1 MPEHEFVAVGSLDDE
16 SEVRPESHI
25 FVASKADWYTI
36 ADGLPLIGETRDLA
50 ALGAGESTLGDLF
63 RGAAAVEG
71 YRTTPDSAAV
81 MLEAVQQD
89 VLALYGFWSPTEER
103 LFQRLIEVN
112 GVGPALALKVM
123 SGLEPK
129 ALVDAIR
136 SSDLRRLGSIP
147 GVGKK
152 TAERLVVELRDKMA
166 GIGPVGAEEASDA
179 PRGRVESV
187 REDLLSALA
196 NLGFPRAS
204 AEKSVE
210 AVLREEPSIPFEGAL
225 KRVLRKLSG

>member
-1 MPEHEFVAVGSLDDE
+1 VIAYLEGRLARKSPSQVVVLVSGVGYKLFIPVSTYYELPEEG
-16 SEVRPESHI
+16 SEV
-25 FVASKADWYTI
+25 
-36 ADGLPLIGETRDLA
+36 
-50 ALGAGESTLGDLF
+50 ALHVHTHVRE
-63 RGAAAVEG
+63 
-71 YRTTPDSAAV
+71 
-81 MLEAVQQD
+81 D
-89 VLALYGFWSPTEER
+89 VLALYGFASVTEER
-103 LFQRLIEVN
+103 LFQRLIAVN

-166 GIGPVGAEEASDA
+166 ELGVVASD
-179 PRGRVESV
+179 ESSV
-187 REDLLSALA
+187 PLGPIESLRDDLLSALA

-204 AEKSVE
+204 VEKSVE
-210 AVLREEPSIPFEGAL
+210 AVVREEPEISFEGAL
-225 KRVLRKLSG
+225 KKVLRKLSG

>member
-1 MPEHEFVAVGSLDDE
+1 LIAYLEGRLTRKSPSQITVLVNGVGYKLFIPVSTYYELPEEG
-16 SEVRPESHI
+16 SEV
-25 FVASKADWYTI
+25 
-36 ADGLPLIGETRDLA
+36 
-50 ALGAGESTLGDLF
+50 ALHVHTHVRE
-63 RGAAAVEG
+63 
-71 YRTTPDSAAV
+71 
-81 MLEAVQQD
+81 D
-89 VLALYGFWSPTEER
+89 VLALYGFWSATEER
-103 LFQRLIEVN
+103 LFQRLIDVN

-166 GIGPVGAEEASDA
+166 GIAPVGEEEASA
-179 PRGRVESV
+179 PLDRVESV
-187 REDLLSALA
+187 RGDLLSALA

>member
-1 MPEHEFVAVGSLDDE
+1 VIAYVEGRLTRKSPSLVVVLVGGVGYKLFIPVSTYYELPEEG
-16 SEVRPESHI
+16 SEV
-25 FVASKADWYTI
+25 
-36 ADGLPLIGETRDLA
+36 
-50 ALGAGESTLGDLF
+50 ALHVHTHVRE
-63 RGAAAVEG
+63 
-71 YRTTPDSAAV
+71 
-81 MLEAVQQD
+81 D
-89 VLALYGFWSPTEER
+89 VLALYGFASAAEER
-103 LFQRLIEVN
+103 LFQRLIGVN

-166 GIGPVGAEEASDA
+166 EIGPLGGEGASSV
-179 PRGRVESV
+179 PLSPVESL

-210 AVLREEPSIPFEGAL
+210 AVLREEPEISFEGAL

>member
-1 MPEHEFVAVGSLDDE
+1 MIAYLEGRLSRKSPSQVLVLVGGVGYKLFIPVSTYYELPQEGSDVALHVHTH
-16 SEVRPESHI
+16 VRE
-25 FVASKADWYTI
+25 
-36 ADGLPLIGETRDLA
+36 
-50 ALGAGESTLGDLF
+50 
-63 RGAAAVEG
+63 
-71 YRTTPDSAAV
+71 
-81 MLEAVQQD
+81 D
-89 VLALYGFWSPTEER
+89 VLALYGFSSVTEER
-103 LFQRLIEVN
+103 LFQRLIAVN

-147 GVGKK
+147 GVGRK
-152 TAERLVVELRDKMA
+152 TAERLVVELRDKMSEIGLA
-166 GIGPVGAEEASDA
+166 GGEEASRA
-179 PRGRVESV
+179 PLGPVESL

-196 NLGFPRAS
+196 NLGFPRSS

-210 AVLREEPSIPFEGAL
+210 AALREEPEISFEGAL

>member
-1 MPEHEFVAVGSLDDE
+1 MIAYLEGQLARKSPSQVVVLVGGVGYKLFIPVSTYYELPEEGVPVALHVHTH
-16 SEVRPESHI
+16 VRE
-25 FVASKADWYTI
+25 
-36 ADGLPLIGETRDLA
+36 
-50 ALGAGESTLGDLF
+50 
-63 RGAAAVEG
+63 
-71 YRTTPDSAAV
+71 
-81 MLEAVQQD
+81 D
-89 VLALYGFWSPTEER
+89 VLALYGFSSVTEER
-103 LFQRLIEVN
+103 LFQRLIAVN

-166 GIGPVGAEEASDA
+166 ELGPLTAEETAAA
-179 PRGRVESV
+179 PLGRVESL
-187 REDLLSALA
+187 RDDLLSALA
-196 NLGFPRAS
+196 NLGFPRPS

-210 AVLREEPSIPFEGAL
+210 TILRDDPDVTFEGAL
-225 KRVLRKLSG
+225 KQVLRKLSG